1 MICVTIINCP
11 ASWGDLFQIFIWCI
25 SYNSHYPATTLFASN
40 LIEVL
45 NSKFTV
51 LLMQK
56 TVMLGLL
63 SSEKYLLRLSLVGEL
78 LTRKYLKYFS
88 CEAKITENYPQDSQS
103 DLLANIANSY
113 TTKSLPVPFSIFSGK
128 LLLFTSVCLRLVKQK
143 CQKMLSTFSFCNS
156 YSSISLLYF
165 WSMSWLN

>member
-1 MICVTIINCP
+1 M
-11 ASWGDLFQIFIWCI
+11 LLQ
-25 SYNSHYPATTLFASN
+25 TLFASN
-40 LIEVL
+40 LTEVL
-45 NSKFTV
+45 NGKFTI
-51 LLMQK
+51 LLMK
-56 TVMLGLL
+56 LAVMLGFD
-63 SSEKYLLRLSLVGEL
+63 SSDKHLLRLSIVGEH
-78 LTRKYLKYFS
+78 LTRKYLKYLS

-165 WSMSWLN
+165 